1 MKSFVTALILALVIV
16 VLGVM
21 HTSKIEKLSDELLK
35 ANEKVSEAVD
45 RDDFK
50 EADLQIKKI
59 RRIVEENRMILTLS
73 MDHNEVDKIEMNVAQ
88 LEAYVEEE
96 KREDALS
103 FSNVLETLFIRLP
116 KNYRLKIEN
125 VL

>member
-35 ANEKVSEAVD
+35 ANEKISAAVD
-45 RDDFK
+45 SDDFK
-50 EADLQIKKI
+50 EADLQIEKI
-59 RRIVEENRMILTLS
+59 RRIVEENRMMLTLS

-103 FSNVLETLFIRLP
+103 FLNVLETLFIRLP

>member
-35 ANEKVSEAVD
+35 ANEKISEAVD
-45 RDDFK
+45 SDDFK
-50 EADLQIKKI
+50 EADLQIEKI
-59 RRIVEENRMILTLS
+59 RRIVEENRMMLTLS

-103 FSNVLETLFIRLP
+103 FLNVLETLFIRLP

>member
-35 ANEKVSEAVD
+35 ANEKISEAVD
-45 RDDFK
+45 SDDFK
-50 EADLQIKKI
+50 EADLQIEKI
-59 RRIVEENRMILTLS
+59 RRIVEENRMMLTLS